1 MKLTW
6 SKIRDYVWGAT
17 IVLGVMFHFIDKAR
31 STTTYEVTFVIHQ
44 QDYEEFKQETKEK
57 IKDYDKRWEEDVK
70 GDERVTTLLELF
82 VTGGTGSTEE
92 GN

>member
-6 SKIRDYVWGAT
+6 AKIKDYVYLAT
-17 IVLGVMFHFIDKAR
+17 IATAVMFHFIDKAK

-44 QDYEEFKQETKEK
+44 QDYEEFKIETKDK
-57 IKDYDKRWEEDVK
+57 IREYDKLWIEDIK
-70 GDERVTTLLELF
+70 GDEHVTTLLELF
-82 VTGGTGSTEE
+82 VTGGTGSTE